1 MFLASPWLEI
11 YVLTGHFANFEQF
24 KIDRYADFGQIKID
38 ILLHFYYI
46 WAGYSNF
53 TEFGQDL

>member
-11 YVLTGHFANFEQF
+11 YVLTGHFPNFEQF

-38 ILLHFYYI
+38 HPPSFLLYL
-46 WAGYSNF
+46 GRL
-53 TEFGQDL
+53 Q